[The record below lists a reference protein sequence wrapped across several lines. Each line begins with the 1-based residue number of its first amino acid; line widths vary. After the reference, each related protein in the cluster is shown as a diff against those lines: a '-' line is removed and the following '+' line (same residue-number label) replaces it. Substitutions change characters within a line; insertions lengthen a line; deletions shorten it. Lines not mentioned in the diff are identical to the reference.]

1 VIVHG
6 LDGNEPQHWQTWLAA
21 QLRAAGREVRYPEL
35 PDADQ
40 PQPAAWLEVLRT
52 TLDGLP
58 DGGFDIVCHSLGS
71 LLWLH
76 HVASTP
82 ADPRPARVV
91 LVAPPSPQPTVPALA
106 SFLPVPLVVDE
117 VRRAAD
123 GTVLVCGTDDPY
135 CPEGAAVAYGV
146 PLKLPTTVVPGGGH
160 LNLAAGYG
168 PWPAVLEWC
177 GRDKLAFLL

>member
-1 VIVHG
+1 MS
-6 LDGNEPQHWQTWLAA
+6 P
-21 QLRAAGREVRYPEL
+21 
-35 PDADQ
+35 
-40 PQPAAWLEVLRT
+40 VLRRIR
-52 TLDGLP
+52 DRRA
-58 DGGFDIVCHSLGS
+58 
-71 LLWLH
+71 W
-76 HVASTP
+76 
-82 ADPRPARVV
+82 V
-91 LVAPPSPQPTVPALA
+91 LVAPPSPKTPVPALGL
-106 SFLPVPLVVDE
+106 FWPVPLQVDE

-123 GTVLVCGTDDPY
+123 GTVLVCGTDDPD